1 MAGASIRI
9 DTREL
14 DRLQASVRLLATG
27 TQDTSTL
34 MPRIGEYMQRSTQD
48 RFKSQTGPDGDRWE
62 VLKPRTLERKKHNRD
77 KILTQSGYLR
87 HHIHDQVTA
96 PGRVEVFSDRV
107 YAATHQFG
115 RGNIP
120 ARPFLGISR
129 RDTEEIGAIVRDW
142 AAEFGFN

>member
-1 MAGASIRI
+1 MAGTSISI
-9 DTREL
+9 DTRAL
-14 DRLQASVRLLATG
+14 DGLKTSLRLMATG
-27 TQDTSTL
+27 VRDTRTL
-34 MPRIGEYMQRSTQD
+34 MPRLGEYLWGSTRD
-48 RFKSQTGPDGDRWE
+48 RFKTQTDPDGAVWAALQPHTR
-62 VLKPRTLERKKHNRD
+62 KRKKYNPD
-77 KILTQSGYLR
+77 KILTQRGYLR
-87 HHIHDQVTA
+87 SRIFWQVTA
-96 PGRVEVFSDRV
+96 PGRVEVFADPA

>member
-77 KILTQSGYLR
+77 KILTERGYLR
-87 HHIHDQVTA
+87 KHIYYQLTS
-96 PGRVEVFSDRV
+96 PSRVEVFSDRV

-120 ARPFLGISR
+120 ARPFFGLSAE
-129 RDTEEIGAIVRDW
+129 DKEEIGAIVRDW
-142 AAEFGFN
+142 ATEMGFK

>member
-77 KILTQSGYLR
+77 KILTQRGYLR
-87 HHIHDQVTA
+87 KHIYYQVTA

>member
-1 MAGASIRI
+1 MAGARFSI
-9 DTREL
+9 DTQGL
-14 DRLQASVRLLATG
+14 DRLQASVRLMASSVR
-27 TQDTSTL
+27 DTSTL
-34 MPRIGEYMQRSTQD
+34 MPRLGEYLQRSTQD
-48 RFKSQTGPDGDRWE
+48 RFKTQNDPDGEAWAALQPHT
-62 VLKPRTLERKKHNRD
+62 LKRKKRNRD
-77 KILTQSGYLR
+77 KILTQRGYLR
-87 HHIHDQVTA
+87 KHIYYQVTA